1 MSIIKQM
8 DEILANK
15 IAAGEVV
22 ERCASV
28 VKELV
33 ENAIDAK
40 STEIIVDVKEAGMK
54 EIKVTDNGI
63 GMDREDAIM
72 AFNRH
77 ATSKIIDEEDLYHI
91 NTLGFRGEALAS
103 IASVSKVNLKTSQG
117 DVGVIVDIEG
127 GKVKSVKN
135 GDARKGTIIT
145 VSDLF
150 FNTPARLKYL
160 KSMYTELASIT
171 DYINRIALSYPNI
184 RITLTN
190 DGNTILKTDGSNN
203 LLKTI
208 KEIYGVEVAKK
219 MIHISG
225 SNTDYEIEGYISM
238 PEIHRSNRSN
248 MTTLVNGRVIR
259 NADINRV
266 INDSYSNYKPDTRYP
281 ITVIN
286 INLDPTLVDVNI
298 HPTKMDVKFSKI
310 EPLEELLSGIIVDAI
325 SKKTLIPDREVVKVN
340 TPNIYNNLYPKKEQI
355 ALDLEREE
363 SIIKENTEYVVNP
376 DFVDELITDEII
388 QDEDV
393 VTDKKDSE
401 RIPELYPIGLV
412 LGTFI
417 ICQNEKG
424 MYLIDE
430 HAAKERVNYEIFKEK
445 INNPDH
451 KKISL
456 LIPITIEYTS
466 NEFIIL
472 KEHFDI
478 IRNLGYD
485 IEEFGI
491 NSVIIKSTPAW
502 IKTGNEEDIIRSI
515 IDILIEE
522 ENHFDIEKFNEHIC
536 ATTACKASI
545 RANTNITIE
554 EMENLINDLRKC
566 KNPFHCPH
574 GRPTIICY
582 TKEDLEHQFK
592 RSGF

>member
-1 MSIIKQM
+1 MAIIKQM

-40 STEIIVDVKEAGMK
+40 STEIIVEVKEAGTS

-63 GMDREDAIM
+63 GMDKDDAVNC
-72 AFNRH
+72 FNRH
-77 ATSKIIDEEDLYHI
+77 ATSKLIDEEDLYHI

-103 IASVSKVNLKTSQG
+103 IASVSKVELKTSQG
-117 DVGVIVDIEG
+117 EVGTVVKIEG
-127 GKVKSVKN
+127 GKVIDVSN

-145 VSDLF
+145 IKDLF
-150 FNTPARLKYL
+150 YNTPARLKYM

-171 DYINRIALSYPNI
+171 EYLDKVALSYPNI
-184 RITLTN
+184 RISLIN
-190 DGNTILKTDGSNN
+190 EGNTILKTDGSGD

-219 MIHISG
+219 MIHIEG
-225 SNTDYEIEGYISM
+225 SNDDYEIEGYISM
-238 PEIHRSNRSN
+238 PEIHRSNRNN
-248 MTTLVNGRVIR
+248 MTLLVNGRVIR
-259 NADINRV
+259 NKDINTV

-286 INLDPTLVDVNI
+286 INCDPSLIDVNI

-310 EPLEELLSGIIVDAI
+310 EGLEELLSKTIIESI
-325 SKKTLIPDREVVKVN
+325 KHKTLIPQREVVKVKQQ
-340 TPNIYNNLYPKKEQI
+340 PIYQSLYTKTIQQS
-355 ALDLEREE
+355 LDLEREVV
-363 SIIKENTEYVVNP
+363 KEEYVINEDLVST
-376 DFVDELITDEII
+376 DEAIKDELIDKVDE
-388 QDEDV
+388 E
-393 VTDKKDSE
+393 K
-401 RIPELYPIGLV
+401 IPELYPVGLV
-412 LGTFI
+412 WGTFI

-445 INNPDH
+445 MNNPDH

-456 LIPITIEYTS
+456 LVPYTIEYTN
-466 NEFIIL
+466 NEFMII
-472 KEHFDI
+472 KEHFDV
-478 IRNLGYD
+478 IRNLGYE

-491 NSVIIKSTPAW
+491 NSVIIKATPAW
-502 IKTGNEEDIIRSI
+502 IKTGDPEEIIRSI
-515 IDILIEE
+515 IDIVIEE
-522 ENHFDIEKFNEHIC
+522 GKRFDIAKFQEHVC
-536 ATTACKASI
+536 ATAACKASI
-545 RANTNITIE
+545 KANTNITIA

-582 TKEDLEHQFK
+582 TKEDLERQFK

>member
-1 MSIIKQM
+1 MTVIKQM

-40 STEIIVDVKEAGMK
+40 ATEIIVEVSNAGTS

-63 GMDREDAIM
+63 GMVKDDALM

-77 ATSKIIDEEDLYHI
+77 ATSKLIDEEDLYHI

-103 IASVSKVNLKTSQG
+103 IASVAKVNLKTSQG
-117 DVGVIVDIEG
+117 DVGTIVQIEG
-127 GKVKSVKN
+127 GKVIDVSN
-135 GDARKGTIIT
+135 GDARRGTIIT
-145 VSDLF
+145 VKDLF
-150 FNTPARLKYL
+150 YNTPARLKYM

-171 DYINRIALSYPNI
+171 EYLDKIALSYPGI
-184 RITLTN
+184 RITLIN
-190 DGNTILKTDGSNN
+190 DGNTILKTDGSGD

-208 KEIYGVEVAKK
+208 KEIYGIEVAKK
-219 MIHISG
+219 MIHING
-225 SNTDYEIEGYISM
+225 SNDDYEIDGYISM
-238 PEIHRSNRSN
+238 PEIHRSNKNN
-248 MTTLVNGRVIR
+248 MSTLVNGRVIR
-259 NADINRV
+259 NASINRI
-266 INDSYSNYKPDTRYP
+266 INDSYSNYKPDTRFP

-286 INLDPTLVDVNI
+286 INVDPSLVDVNI
-298 HPTKMDVKFSKI
+298 HPTKMDVKFSKM
-310 EPLEELLSGIIVDAI
+310 EELEELLSKIIIDSI
-325 SKKTLIPDREVVKVN
+325 KNKTLIPEREVVKVK
-340 TPNIYNNLYPKKEQI
+340 TQPIYPSLYTKKEQQS
-355 ALDLEREE
+355 LDLEREE
-363 SIIKENTEYVVNP
+363 SIVSEDTEYVINDDLV
-376 DFVDELITDEII
+376 VDEEITEI
-388 QDEDV
+388 ED
-393 VTDKKDSE
+393 KLEEEK
-401 RIPELYPIGLV
+401 IPELYPIGLV
-412 LGTFI
+412 WGTFI
-417 ICQNEKG
+417 ICQNELG

-445 INNPDH
+445 INHPDH
-451 KKISL
+451 KMTSL
-456 LIPITIEYTS
+456 LIPITIEYTN

-478 IRNLGYD
+478 IRNLGYE
-485 IEEFGI
+485 IEEFGG
-491 NSVIIKSTPAW
+491 NTVIIKATPAW
-502 IKTGNEEDIIRSI
+502 IKTGDEETIIRSI

-522 ENHFDIEKFNEHIC
+522 EKHFDIEKFNEHVC

-554 EMENLINDLRKC
+554 EMEHLISDLRKC

-582 TKEDLEHQFK
+582 TKEDLERQFK

>member
-1 MSIIKQM
+1 MSLIKQM

-40 STEIIVDVKEAGMK
+40 ATEIIVEVSEAGTS
-54 EIKVTDNGI
+54 EIKVTDNGV

-72 AFNRH
+72 CFNRH
-77 ATSKIIDEEDLYHI
+77 ATSKLIDEEDLYHI

-117 DVGVIVDIEG
+117 DIGTIIEIDG
-127 GKVKSVKN
+127 GKIIDVTN
-135 GDARKGTIIT
+135 GDARRGTIIT
-145 VSDLF
+145 VKDLF
-150 FNTPARLKYL
+150 YNTPARLKYM

-171 DYINRIALSYPNI
+171 EYLDKIALSYPNI
-184 RITLTN
+184 RISLFN
-190 DGNTILKTDGSNN
+190 DGNNILKTDGKGD
-203 LLKTI
+203 LLRTI
-208 KEIYGVEVAKK
+208 RDIYGIEVAKK
-219 MIHISG
+219 MIHIEG
-225 SNTDYEIEGYISM
+225 FNDDYEIEGYISM
-238 PEIHRSNRSN
+238 PEIHRSNRNN

-259 NADINRV
+259 NADINRI
-266 INDSYSNYKPDTRYP
+266 INDGYSNYKPDIRFP

-286 INLDPTLVDVNI
+286 IKVDPSLVDVNI
-298 HPTKMDVKFSKI
+298 HPTKMDVKFSKMDK
-310 EPLEELLSGIIVDAI
+310 LEELLYKVIIDAI
-325 SKKTLIPDREVVKVN
+325 KNKTLIPEREVVHVK
-340 TPNIYNNLYPKKEQI
+340 TQPIYTSLYTKKEQI
-355 ALDLEREE
+355 SLDLERNTVSEDV
-363 SIIKENTEYVVNP
+363 TEYVLNDDLVSDNI
-376 DFVDELITDEII
+376 EKI
-388 QDEDV
+388 ED
-393 VTDKKDSE
+393 KLEEEK
-401 RIPELYPIGLV
+401 IPELYPVGLV
-412 LGTFI
+412 WGTFI

-456 LIPITIEYTS
+456 LVPITIEYTN

-472 KEHFDI
+472 KENMDI
-478 IRNLGYD
+478 IRNLGYEID
-485 IEEFGI
+485 EFGG
-491 NSVIIKSTPAW
+491 NSVIIKATPAW
-502 IKTGNEEDIIRSI
+502 IKTGDEELIIKSI

-522 ENHFDIEKFNEHIC
+522 EKHFDIAKFNEHVA

-545 RANTNITIE
+545 RANTNITIG
-554 EMENLINDLRKC
+554 EMENLISDLRKC

-582 TKEDLEHQFK
+582 TKEDLERQFK